1 MKVRLVQWVWRLTK
15 HNMAKTVNKTPK
27 AKVVEILP
35 AEEAIKKAKESS
47 KVKFDA
53 TVEVHFNF
61 NLDVSKADQMVR
73 TTVVLPHGTGK
84 LVKVAVF
91 ASKAVEGADIELS
104 EEDLAKITAGTLKP
118 NVDFNYIVAEP
129 RYMPKLAAVA
139 RILGPAGVMPNPK
152 NGTVSEN
159 PTEAV
164 KKLKKGQVEI
174 KNEQNQAVAHTV
186 VGKVSFT
193 EAQLKE
199 NFEAIL
205 DALKSAKPQKAKGG
219 WVMSCFITTSMGPSF
234 GVDVAEFFK

>member
-1 MKVRLVQWVWRLTK
+1 MPKTKVI
-15 HNMAKTVNKTPK
+15 
-27 AKVVEILP
+27 EIFP
-35 AEEAIKKAKESS
+35 IDEAIKKAKESS

-61 NLDVSKADQMVR
+61 NLDITKADQMVR
-73 TTVVLPHGTGK
+73 TTVVLPNGTGK
-84 LVKVAVF
+84 SVKVAVF
-91 ASKAVEGADIELS
+91 ASKSVAEADLELS
-104 EEDLAKITAGTLKP
+104 EEDLAKIQNGTIKP
-118 NVDFNYIVAEP
+118 GVDFDYIVSEP

-159 PTEAV
+159 PADAV

-186 VGKVSFT
+186 IGKVSFT

-199 NFEAIL
+199 NFETVL

-219 WVMSCFITTSMGPSF
+219 WVKSCFMTTSMGPSF
-234 GVDVAEFFK
+234 GVDVAEMFK

>member
-1 MKVRLVQWVWRLTK
+1 
-15 HNMAKTVNKTPK
+15 MAKTKQMQKTK
-27 AKVVEILP
+27 IIEVFSVD
-35 AEEAIKKAKESS
+35 EAIKKSKESS

-61 NLDVSKADQMVR
+61 NLDITKADQMVR
-73 TTVVLPHGTGK
+73 TTVVLPNGTGK
-84 LVKVAVF
+84 TVKVAVF
-91 ASKAVEGADIELS
+91 ASKSVAEADLELS
-104 EEDLAKITAGTLKP
+104 EEDLAKIQNGTIKP
-118 NVDFNYIVAEP
+118 GVDFDYIVSEP

-159 PTEAV
+159 PAEAV

-186 VGKVSFT
+186 IGKVSFT

-199 NFEAIL
+199 NFETVL
-205 DALKSAKPQKAKGG
+205 EALKSAKPQKAKGG
-219 WVMSCFITTSMGPSF
+219 WVKSCFMATSMGPSF
-234 GVDVAEFFK
+234 GVDVAEMFK

>member
-1 MKVRLVQWVWRLTK
+1 
-15 HNMAKTVNKTPK
+15 MAKTKQMPKT
-27 AKVVEILP
+27 KVIEIFP
-35 AEEAIKKAKESS
+35 IDEAIKKAKESS

-61 NLDVSKADQMVR
+61 NLDITKADQMVR
-73 TTVVLPHGTGK
+73 TTVVLPNGTGK
-84 LVKVAVF
+84 SVKVAVF
-91 ASKAVEGADIELS
+91 ASKSVAEADLELS
-104 EEDLAKITAGTLKP
+104 EEDLAKIQNGTIKP
-118 NVDFNYIVAEP
+118 GVDFDYIVSEP

-159 PTEAV
+159 PADAV

-186 VGKVSFT
+186 IGKVSFT

-199 NFEAIL
+199 NFETVL

-219 WVMSCFITTSMGPSF
+219 WVKSCFMTTSMGPSF
-234 GVDVAEFFK
+234 GVDVAEMFK